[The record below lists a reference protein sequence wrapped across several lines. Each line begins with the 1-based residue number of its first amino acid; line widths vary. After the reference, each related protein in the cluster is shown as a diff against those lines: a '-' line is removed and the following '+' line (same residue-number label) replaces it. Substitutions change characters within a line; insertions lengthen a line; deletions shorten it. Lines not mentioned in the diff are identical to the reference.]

1 MTPAWR
7 LLEYLPKKAK
17 YKEWPERKVHFGFY
31 IPNCE
36 PRFIPDGAFIH
47 ESVLMRIAESKDYRP
62 VNLPAT
68 YQRVPLPIK
77 QKAD

>member
-1 MTPAWR
+1 M
-7 LLEYLPKKAK
+7 
-17 YKEWPERKVHFGFY
+17 HFGFY